1 MTHAPPSPPPTL
13 APEPSVSAVVRGLS
27 PDAHGQP
34 VDGFFD
40 RFPWTPSLHVRL
52 SQWETRTFFDRFL
65 P

>member
-1 MTHAPPSPPPTL
+1 MRHAQPSLPPSL
-13 APEPSVSAVVRGLS
+13 APDPSVLAVVKGLS
-27 PDAHGQP
+27 PDAHAQP

-52 SQWETRTFFDRFL
+52 SQWETRTYFDRFL